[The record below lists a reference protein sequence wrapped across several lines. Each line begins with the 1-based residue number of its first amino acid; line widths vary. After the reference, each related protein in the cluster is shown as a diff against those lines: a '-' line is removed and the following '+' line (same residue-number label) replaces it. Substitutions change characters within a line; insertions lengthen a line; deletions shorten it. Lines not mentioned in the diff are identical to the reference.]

1 MVMFPSASGLTR
13 RRPTSERQCMAR
25 NDVDSAALRDLL
37 TKGWAETL
45 RKGAGGEIISIPV
58 LLMWDAM
65 TKFEGYWRFQECMDM
80 AEEDYLMAGTA
91 RLWLN
96 QNALQKRRTPWGTCK
111 FVPLPSD
118 EAGIELESSHVH
130 AQDAAFPK
138 SKHNKIKLTAS
149 ALHWNNN
156 MPWSC
161 SRHRCCECHGM
172 KEATEQ
178 DATCRICRCGRLY
191 RRRRPDGSDSSMSQR
206 DHSTQSSHMSD

>member
-91 RLWLN
+91 RLWLK
-96 QNALQKRRTPWGTCK
+96 QKALQERRTPWGTCK

-118 EAGIELESSHVH
+118 EAGIKLRKLKDRKNASNDRRLLRRAQAKASGSASSASASSYQPVPPPWHVSSSTSSS
-130 AQDAAFPK
+130 AAA
-138 SKHNKIKLTAS
+138 SSGQTAS
-149 ALHWNNN
+149 SD
-156 MPWSC
+156 M
-161 SRHRCCECHGM
+161 
-172 KEATEQ
+172 
-178 DATCRICRCGRLY
+178 Y
-191 RRRRPDGSDSSMSQR
+191 RVTPY
-206 DHSTQSSHMSD
+206 